1 MKLDSVN
8 VVSPIDG
15 SLSSKKE
22 IDWLEYEI
30 KGLMVN
36 RAYMIL
42 KHAPRSCNVVARNL
56 PKADFS
62 FSRRVNLN

>member
-22 IDWLEYEI
+22 IDWLAYEI

-36 RAYMIL
+36 RAYIIL
-42 KHAPRSCNVVARNL
+42 KHAPRSCKVVAHNL
-56 PKADFS
+56 PKVTFP
-62 FSRRVNLN
+62 FPEG

>member
-8 VVSPIDG
+8 VVSPIDE

-22 IDWLEYEI
+22 IDWLAYEI

-42 KHAPRSCNVVARNL
+42 KHAPRSCNVVAHNL
-56 PKADFS
+56 PKVTFP
-62 FSRRVNLN
+62 FPEG